1 MMDQREFEALVDE
14 FGASAKDLVDL
25 VETARYEQPTAIAIS
40 RLLDGREDLLAVIA
54 KLPTLRAVSPPV
66 DVPVHLASLR
76 KGIAEARLALKTSPD
91 STAILQMVTDV
102 GETFAATIAP
112 LQAAGRWPKSRA
124 R

>member
-1 MMDQREFEALVDE
+1 MDQREFEAVVDE
-14 FGASAKDLVDL
+14 FGANAKDLVDL
-25 VETARYEQPTAIAIS
+25 VEQARYEQPTALAIS

-54 KLPTLRAVSPPV
+54 KLPALRAVSPPV

-76 KGIAEARLALKTSPD
+76 KGIVQARAALKTSPD

-112 LQAAGRWPKSRA
+112 LQADGRWPKSRA